1 MSSTDVQQRPTQQRT
16 TEVARWDP
24 FEDLEHLREQ
34 LSQIFPSWPRLT
46 DPRRSGNGMDAEFIP
61 LADVEETDD
70 AYVVEMEL
78 PGVDKKDVNIE
89 LSGRRLTVTGER
101 KEKEGKGTVRRR
113 TRMVGRFRY
122 EILLPGSVDDQSVDA
137 QLNDGVLTIRI
148 PMATAERPKQISI
161 K

>member
-46 DPRRSGNGMDAEFIP
+46 DQRRSGIGMDAEFIP

-70 AYVVEMEL
+70 AYMVEMEL
-78 PGVDKKDVNIE
+78 PGVDKKDVNVE

-101 KEKEGKGTVRRR
+101 KEKERKGTVRRR

-122 EILLPGSVDDQSVDA
+122 EILLPSSIDEQTVDA
-137 QLNDGVLTIRI
+137 KLNDGVLTLRI
-148 PMATAERPKQISI
+148 PKAKAERAKQISI

>member
-1 MSSTDVQQRPTQQRT
+1 MSSSDVQQRATQQRRQKWRDGT
-16 TEVARWDP
+16 
-24 FEDLEHLREQ
+24 
-34 LSQIFPSWPRLT
+34 LSRTWNTCGSNWRRFFPSWPRVT
-46 DPRRSGNGMDAEFIP
+46 GQRGPGTGVDAEFIP
-61 LADVEETDD
+61 LADVEETED

-78 PGVDKKDVNIE
+78 PGVDKKDINVE
-89 LSGRRLTVTGER
+89 LSGRRVTVTGER
-101 KEKEGKGTVRRR
+101 KEKERKGTVRRR